1 MYSSGI
7 LVISDLMI
15 SDMCKILLNTGDT
28 NSIWVCAMYFSTYFG
43 TCYKKEWSMHFQV
56 SDR

>member
-43 TCYKKEWSMHFQV
+43 TCYKKE
-56 SDR
+56 